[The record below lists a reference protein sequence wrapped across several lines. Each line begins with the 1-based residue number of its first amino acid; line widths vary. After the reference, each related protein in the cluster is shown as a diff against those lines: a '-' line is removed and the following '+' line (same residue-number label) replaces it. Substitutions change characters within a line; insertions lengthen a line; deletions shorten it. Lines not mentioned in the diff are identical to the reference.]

1 MDSYYNNIKELLI
14 NNEITKKVKEYSI
27 NKSDLET
34 KYEVGKLLSEAGKHY
49 GECII
54 KKYSIMLEK
63 DMGKKYSIRLLY
75 KMIKFYNIMSNLN
88 LPTLSAKLQWSHFE
102 EIFNTKD
109 INEIIYY
116 VNITA
121 SQLLS
126 VRQLRERIKSKKY
139 ERLPEITRNKL
150 INEENIDIKESIPEP
165 IIIRVNSN
173 IDKENIK
180 EKVLHKL
187 IVEDI
192 STFMEQLGD
201 GYSFIKSE
209 YKIKIGNNY
218 HYIDIL
224 LFNYIYNCFI
234 VVELKVTDLNSRHIG
249 QVMEYV
255 NYIDKNIKT
264 IYQNKTIGI
273 ILVKR
278 NNTFIVE
285 YTTNNSIIARTYKV
299 I

>member
-1 MDSYYNNIKELLI
+1 MDSYYSNIKELLI

-49 GECII
+49 GEGII
-54 KKYSIMLEK
+54 RKYSIMLEK
-63 DMGKKYSIRLLY
+63 DLNIKYDVSYLNKI
-75 KMIKFYNIMSNLN
+75 KKFYILIKKMATMSPKLTYSHYVELLSFDDLNIIQYYINLCSNN
-88 LPTLSAKLQWSHFE
+88 
-102 EIFNTKD
+102 N
-109 INEIIYY
+109 
-116 VNITA
+116 
-121 SQLLS
+121 LS
-126 VRQLRERIKSKKY
+126 VRQLREKIKSKEY
-139 ERLPEITRNKL
+139 ERLPEGAKNKF
-150 INEENIDIKESIPEP
+150 ISKENINIKESIPEP
-165 IIIRVNSN
+165 IIIKVNSN
-173 IDKENIK
+173 IDKNNIK

-224 LFNYIYNCFI
+224 LFNIKYNCYV

-249 QVMEYV
+249 QVVEYV

-278 NNTFIVE
+278 NNTFIIE
-285 YTTNNSIIARTYKV
+285 YSSNERIIARIYELK
-299 I
+299 